1 MISGKLLTSRDTQFD
16 EQKKQDEYEEI
27 GSLEKTKNRD
37 FSELVNALLF
47 DTKEAKNVPFDVI
60 LANRK

>member
-1 MISGKLLTSRDTQFD
+1 MISGKLLTSRNIQFD
-16 EQKKQDEYEEI
+16 EQKKEDEYGEI